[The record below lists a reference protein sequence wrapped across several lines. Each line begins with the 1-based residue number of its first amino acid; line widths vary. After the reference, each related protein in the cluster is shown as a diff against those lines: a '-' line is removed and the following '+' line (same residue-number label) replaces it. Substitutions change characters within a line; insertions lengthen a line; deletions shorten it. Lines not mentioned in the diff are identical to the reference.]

1 MNGQEEDRVLIAR
14 IAIGD
19 KLAMRRLYER
29 HHDALIG
36 FIRARSGDEAL
47 AADVVQDAMLDVWRG
62 AGTYKAKAS
71 VKTWIF
77 TIARNKMV
85 DRLRR
90 GAKLHFTDDV
100 PETVDDAPDPEAV
113 IAAAQEASRLRACLK
128 TLKEAQ
134 RSIVQLAFF
143 DGLTYG
149 EIAEIEGIPS
159 GTVKTRIF
167 HAKQSL
173 MRCLGRR

>member
-1 MNGQEEDRVLIAR
+1 MDGQDEDRVLIAR
-14 IAIGD
+14 IANGD
-19 KLAMRRLYER
+19 KAAMRHLYER
-29 HHDALIG
+29 HHDALNG
-36 FIRARSGDEAL
+36 FVRARSGDNGL

-62 AGTYKAKAS
+62 AGRYKGTAT

-85 DRLRR
+85 DRLRQSAR
-90 GAKLHFTDDV
+90 LQFTDDV
-100 PETVDDAPDPEAV
+100 PETVDDAPGPEAAA
-113 IAAAQEASRLRACLK
+113 AAAQEARRLRACLEK
-128 TLKEAQ
+128 LKDVQ

-143 DGLTYG
+143 EGFTYP
-149 EIAEIEGIPS
+149 EIAAVEGIPT